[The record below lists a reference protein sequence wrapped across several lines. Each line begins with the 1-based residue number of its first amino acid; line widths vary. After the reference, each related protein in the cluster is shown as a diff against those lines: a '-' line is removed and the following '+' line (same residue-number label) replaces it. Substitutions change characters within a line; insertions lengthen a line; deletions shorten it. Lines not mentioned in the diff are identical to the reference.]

1 MAVINAVG
9 KYSQT
14 PYPVEIAGETPTPE
28 EQGRIDAYISQQ
40 EAPYAQIYQEYFG
53 ASEPSETID
62 IPEGLDENT
71 YRTALRQGYQ
81 MIKSRGGTAIEYA
94 GKGLGSDI
102 IEEFGEG
109 VTDKAEARLNELGSM
124 VDRTTFSEVEGVGSA
139 GRFAGELAAEQAP
152 QLGLS
157 AAGTYIG
164 GGIGG
169 TLGLV
174 GGPAGVIAGSSL
186 GAYLGTALTSG
197 PLLFG
202 GDIQRQEGQVA
213 KGELERVDAAKA
225 LLATFGQV
233 GLETVANAILVL
245 KPIKALGKGGLFART
260 AKTGATGAA
269 AEGLTEIGQQMIERK
284 QAGLEW
290 DPTKSDEALQEYIEA
305 GVAGGILGG
314 GLGGAGAAF
323 RGDLS
328 QQQKDKELEADI
340 EALEAEN
347 TIKRDRG
354 IAAAQRS
361 PTVTRE
367 GEATTEGLYGDPVA
381 DPDVVVTPP
390 PEEQAALDA
399 QAEVDTLAEAAKV
412 SKAQELQLKIK
423 DPTKLPQ
430 DVRTE
435 ALRSGIAQK
444 GDSRPDIIKK
454 IKDMAAGGSKVAR
467 APSKAMRGKQD
478 RKLGTRTQKKGGYD
492 QRAFDAA
499 VNSVKSL
506 GKFSP
511 KAVKEALEK
520 AGTKPNQK
528 VTTGS
533 RPSNRSTTTALA
545 EVKSEM
551 IRRGIISDDNKATY
565 QNPEAVDTAD
575 NAAQVEADLYLKEM
589 ERDKLRAESDAIFKA
604 VQETE
609 AREKDQQRANKER
622 AETGQ
627 ANVDPSEFGSFA
639 PKQTNV
645 FNRLREMLTKMGMS
659 DVKLEAET
667 GFIDGMAEG
676 SFAGTTKTIALAVGV
691 YDPNMNE
698 DQLFEAVAEVM
709 NHETIHALRS
719 LGVITAKELK
729 VLAKAAA
736 NTKYAHK
743 DGTKREYTYLDRAKR
758 LYGNLSQTK
767 EQDGTPSQVD
777 EEAIAEMFRDYA
789 AGRLKIGGSPRNIF
803 GKIKRF
809 LLKLMRK
816 ANKAG
821 YSRPQDIFD
830 AIISGEVGSRKT
842 ERQLGGE
849 SGPTTASSTGDPR
862 DSRAF
867 SGSYQDGRQQQT
879 VESDGRGQASD
890 LSDDGRGQ
898 VKRSIATGR
907 EGTATATQ
915 QAQLPVT
922 GTDLSR
928 LSDVSFLKEFLKR
941 PGWTVITGTREI
953 NKEDP
958 QYKNT
963 DLNSQGQ
970 EIGPLMLEID
980 LKKRA
985 IDDEKANDRLEQ
997 YFVENDIPYEMIQG
1011 IYLGQ
1016 DQGRNFLA
1024 VVDVDE
1030 ATRLGRS
1037 YGQESV
1043 LTNDGLV
1050 YSNPRPDTLA
1060 TGQVKFGEEALAEEF
1075 YSVIKGTPFSMGL
1088 DFDTGLGNPV
1098 IPEGYFTSEAR
1109 PQLPLRDADGKVELH
1124 HWSGRELSEIDPEFA
1139 GTGPLQGDERRRGA
1153 KTTFF
1158 GINPKQNQRS
1168 QGTGYVKESGL
1179 GANEHI
1185 VAVDPNRLYPWNED
1199 PDGILPS
1206 VYTNPNGSKSDA
1218 DYEAKIKSAG
1228 YLGFY
1233 ITESSTNQSPHGNT
1247 AGLFYKMPVESVE
1260 SRDSI
1265 RSELLGKKQSLALTR
1280 SFIEFYDGQNVV
1292 PKVNDKNGNAV
1303 DPDYVYRTMSRK
1315 EYDSIEELGELTN
1328 TGMYGRIHASASPLP
1343 EFSNKVDDTV
1353 TVKIKYDRNDG
1364 WKAKYSGSGEVYA
1377 VTEKAIPS
1385 SKIEPDKVQ
1394 LNQKFSRAIP
1404 LTKEQY
1410 DASILDYLDPKTGK
1424 PVFKSPAGDNTLVE
1438 FARKIAKLRLT
1449 PQYDV
1454 MNSEAD
1460 REALAQIAAAEAEAA
1475 LISGSDALGWYDATL
1490 KLAKQILYPV
1500 YPEISPIKPDGSAN
1514 PAYDEAAEHA
1524 FDYATAVTS
1533 NGLAVI
1539 DNYSLAA
1546 KAYDIWSKTGRWDDG
1561 MASGKQGKSMQKA
1574 WMFWNALSD
1583 QGMNSQQIKQ
1593 LLNTQIPRGQINN
1606 ILKQVFDVKSIS
1618 ELPVTPDASE
1628 EAGTTVSI
1636 AYVIGPKIGNGFYQ
1650 NLNGNYDPLTMDRWW
1665 MRFFNRISGDMIEVF
1680 DEAKLNRS
1688 RDDLFDILQGR
1699 SEILSEMDK
1708 AIIKT
1713 VRRELGVKKLLKKDL
1728 DLIAPKIQ
1736 ATFDREYFKKTY
1748 NNTMEELDNA
1758 SPETRYNF
1766 EVKGTKVIGP
1776 DADIVKKIAQDSRPK
1791 NTKMIR
1797 TANTLAKKLKP
1808 TLQEQPRTAQDRTAM
1823 KDVANRARKILKD
1836 QLGVDITNAD
1846 FQALMWYAE
1855 KRIFEAG
1862 GVRKGRGEDNDY
1874 ADGALALLKERGIA
1888 DATIKN
1894 TLPAAER
1901 GRFDNLQDDQ
1911 GADSEAGKP
1920 VKKLTAAQRKQIKEL
1935 ESESPKFFEPRE
1947 IALSKR
1953 RISDDLTSEEMVA
1966 VDKALSEMPLDPNMV
1981 QKKLSAAPTN
1991 PYRMVRTPTQGE
2003 PDYVYGNIYE
2013 DGKKKPVFLLEGADD
2028 EGVGFGLYHIQQK
2041 RPEDTRSHEQEFQE
2055 FYGYDN
2061 ASEAIYEVMKLW
2073 SKQGNRDGK
2082 NVTSSIDPRNG
2093 RLALVWNKAPKYP
2106 VKIVI
2111 SKFNPVTKREASE
2124 KDARLGNF
2132 LYSILTSY
2140 PETPKQS
2147 RKSSAAFSTSYAAAS
2162 GTSNATAMNNQ
2173 MMRYTT
2179 ISDFLAKQINRFTS
2193 DKSVG
2198 QKAADKFF
2206 QKIQDSF
2213 LPVGR
2218 VIDDLK
2224 RLGATITDAMDPYLQ
2239 QQLSVGI
2246 TGDKIA
2252 TRKDTI
2258 YRDVAKAVNKM
2269 RISDRQIDNLVQVSN
2284 NAARQYASNNGMQ
2297 GASEG
2302 LAAYNMKDP
2311 QSKSLSLLD
2320 TYLYAKHAKERN
2332 AYVRSIDST
2341 NDMGSGMSDLEADAI
2356 INWFDT
2362 QLVPR
2367 DRNAIAEGERAI
2379 RAIVKDTNDERFAY
2393 GLQPDQATLNS
2404 NGPNYQFYVPL
2415 KGHMEMD
2422 EESGTSSVPSTPK
2435 YGAKGREDQRVM
2447 GRRSYGRDVSFNAM
2461 LQNTDTITRGE
2472 RNKVGQS
2479 WLELVRNEPA
2489 KMQSYGEI
2497 LQQKPSR
2504 RVMKNGQVV
2513 MAVDPNYKTRDDIL
2527 VVKEGGNEIV
2537 YQFYPDQLNLAGA
2550 FTGKNVWTAQNA
2562 NVILRGTQKLNRWL
2576 SNINTSW
2583 NPEFLISN
2591 LARDIQAA
2599 GISLGEFDA
2608 KGLQS
2613 TVMTNVPKAIA
2624 GMKRSIRN
2632 GDDSSDWAKKY
2643 KEFRAAG
2650 GASAANPMNSLADQI
2665 GNLGDVLNDMSD
2677 AGGKSRAAWNKAGK
2691 PLVKA
2696 MEDYNLIFE
2705 NSVRVTTFHALK
2717 DAGVSP
2723 ERAAQAARSVTVDF
2737 GKSGDWGGFVNSL
2750 YLFYNASLQGSFFFL
2765 RSLSRMPKAKLAKYV
2780 GGIMAVGAL
2789 MDSLN
2794 AAMSDEDEDGIK
2806 EVDKVQDYVAEHNWV
2821 IMTPFLEDTPYLS
2834 LPMPYGM
2841 NMLYNTGRAAS
2852 QYVRGGKR
2860 LDQASSSIGRTLLEV
2875 VNPLGGSEHFLNFA
2889 APTIADPFISL
2900 YGTNKDF
2907 AGRPLIKTA
2916 FPNQIASDASLYWS
2930 STSPTA
2936 VSIANSLNELTG
2948 GSDAVSGWI
2957 DWSPDSLEFWYDYIT
2972 GATGKTIQ
2980 RAAEIGPKLASADN
2994 AEDFWNTVGRDFP
3007 MARKL
3012 IGNIGDSE
3020 NLSVYIDKRDR
3031 INVARQEL
3039 KNAYEAGDRERFEA
3053 AKERYPDEIRA
3064 IAGMRKAEAARRKN
3078 SQRVNIVKNA
3088 QNITE
3093 ERREQ
3098 LLSQLREQKKKI
3110 ISFGIRAAAN
3120 I

>member
-53 ASEPSETID
+53 ASEPSETVD
-62 IPEGLDENT
+62 IPEGLDEST

-81 MIKSRGGTAIEYA
+81 RIKSLGGTAIEYA
-94 GKGLGSDI
+94 GKGLDSDV
-102 IEEFGEG
+102 IEQFGES
-109 VTDKAEARLNELGSM
+109 VTDKAEGRLGELDAM
-124 VDRTTFSEVEGVGSA
+124 VDRTTLSDVTEGDGKVG
-139 GRFAGELAAEQAP
+139 RYVGELASEQAP

-157 AAGTYIG
+157 LAGTYVGGKTGAALGSVFGPVGTVVG
-164 GGIGG
+164 GGIGAVVG
-169 TLGLV
+169 TG
-174 GGPAGVIAGSSL
+174 IAS
-186 GAYLGTALTSG
+186 Y

-202 GDIQRQEGQVA
+202 GNIQRQEGQVE
-213 KGELERVDAAKA
+213 KGELARVNAATAMRNAVGQTA
-225 LLATFGQV
+225 LEV
-233 GLETVANAILVL
+233 VANKILLL
-245 KPIKALGKGGLFART
+245 KAFKGGTGGLFTRT
-260 AKTGATGAA
+260 AKGVTQGAA
-269 AEGLTEIGQQMIERK
+269 AEGLTEVGQQMLERQ
-284 QAGLEW
+284 QAGLPI
-290 DPTKSDEALQEYIEA
+290 DSDDAIAEYIEA

-314 GLGGAGAAF
+314 GISGVGSAVGGDKAK
-323 RGDLS
+323 
-328 QQQKDKELEADI
+328 QKANAELEADI

-354 IAAAQRS
+354 LAAAERS

-381 DPDVVVTPP
+381 DTDVVVTPP

-412 SKAQELQLKIK
+412 DKAREL
-423 DPTKLPQ
+423 KLRLNKNGSMPN
-430 DVRTE
+430 DVRAE
-435 ALRSGIAQK
+435 ALEAGIGVK
-444 GDSRPDIIKK
+444 GDRRSVIVDNIKALADK
-454 IKDMAAGGSKVAR
+454 GKKAPK
-467 APSKAMRGKQD
+467 APSKELRKKQEN
-478 RKLGTRTQKKGGYD
+478 KNLSKATQKIGGYNKA
-492 QRAFDAA
+492 AFDAA
-499 VNSVKSL
+499 HDTMKQTGFFNATAVRDSL
-506 GKFSP
+506 RRLGIRPDANITTVTNKR
-511 KAVKEALEK
+511 KKES
-520 AGTKPNQK
+520 
-528 VTTGS
+528 VTTT
-533 RPSNRSTTTALA
+533 PYKELIA
-545 EVKSEM
+545 EMK
-551 IRRGIISDDNKATY
+551 RRDILTKEDKPTY
-565 QNPEAVDTAD
+565 INPDKPDAIDQGYQ
-575 NAAQVEADLYLKEM
+575 AQADLALKEM

-645 FNRLREMLTKMGMS
+645 FNRLREMLTKMGMG

-698 DQLFEAVAEVM
+698 DQLFKAVAEVM

-758 LYGNLSQTK
+758 LYGNLSQAK

-809 LLKLMRK
+809 LMKLMRK

-849 SGPTTASSTGDPR
+849 SGPTTAESTGDP
-862 DSRAF
+862 SYSKALGF
-867 SGSYQDGRQQQT
+867 QINPKSGVNQDGRSTDGTVQADGSGRQQGDNRGRGGSRSLEGGGLAPLEGAPTIRGHKGPIQNLVKVADKYAEDFGINYLPQAEYAKVDPIRAARIAQAYTDMPNNPNDPEVKEAYADLIEQT
-879 VESDGRGQASD
+879 KNQYDALVNDGYEFFFINVETGYADSPATAMEDLRLNKRMGIFPTDDGYGSDGSF
-890 LSDDGRGQ
+890 
-898 VKRSIATGR
+898 
-907 EGTATATQ
+907 
-915 QAQLPVT
+915 
-922 GTDLSR
+922 
-928 LSDVSFLKEFLKR
+928 DVAEN
-941 PGWTVITGTREI
+941 P
-953 NKEDP
+953 
-958 QYKNT
+958 
-963 DLNSQGQ
+963 
-970 EIGPLMLEID
+970 MLE
-980 LKKRA
+980 
-985 IDDEKANDRLEQ
+985 
-997 YFVENDIPYEMIQG
+997 
-1011 IYLGQ
+1011 
-1016 DQGRNFLA
+1016 
-1024 VVDVDE
+1024 
-1030 ATRLGRS
+1030 
-1037 YGQESV
+1037 
-1043 LTNDGLV
+1043 
-1050 YSNPRPDTLA
+1050 
-1060 TGQVKFGEEALAEEF
+1060 
-1075 YSVIKGTPFSMGL
+1075 
-1088 DFDTGLGNPV
+1088 DTGLMWPDQKGNEKPV
-1098 IPEGYFTSEAR
+1098 YANDLFRAVHDAFGHGLEGAGFRARGEENAWQAHMRLFTGPALGAITSETRGQNSWMNYGPHGEFNRTASAEDSIFADQKTGLMPSWTWKEGIVR
-1109 PQLPLRDADGKVELH
+1109 SDEQSRDAVRK
-1124 HWSGRELSEIDPEFA
+1124 
-1139 GTGPLQGDERRRGA
+1139 
-1153 KTTFF
+1153 
-1158 GINPKQNQRS
+1158 
-1168 QGTGYVKESGL
+1168 
-1179 GANEHI
+1179 
-1185 VAVDPNRLYPWNED
+1185 
-1199 PDGILPS
+1199 
-1206 VYTNPNGSKSDA
+1206 
-1218 DYEAKIKSAG
+1218 
-1228 YLGFY
+1228 
-1233 ITESSTNQSPHGNT
+1233 
-1247 AGLFYKMPVESVE
+1247 
-1260 SRDSI
+1260 
-1265 RSELLGKKQSLALTR
+1265 ELLG
-1280 SFIEFYDGQNVV
+1280 
-1292 PKVNDKNGNAV
+1292 
-1303 DPDYVYRTMSRK
+1303 
-1315 EYDSIEELGELTN
+1315 
-1328 TGMYGRIHASASPLP
+1328 
-1343 EFSNKVDDTV
+1343 
-1353 TVKIKYDRNDG
+1353 
-1364 WKAKYSGSGEVYA
+1364 
-1377 VTEKAIPS
+1377 
-1385 SKIEPDKVQ
+1385 DKVQ
-1394 LNQKFSRAIP
+1394 LNQKMSRAISDKVIDNKNGIGQTSYNMDVDYFGTVVMMKP
-1404 LTKEQY
+1404 SVFAKLAIPLSSGKSVPFLVDHFKNDGKVGAPSLYLNMDDDGKAEVTGHEGRNRMVAINEVYGDVPIEVHLFPRGKRARNITPDVLKRLRKDMTSESFVREDDSVIGGDFVNGPLFEDDKKLSRAISLTKEQY

-1546 KAYDIWSKTGRWDDG
+1546 KAYDVWSKTGRWDDG

-1606 ILKQVFDVKSIS
+1606 ILKQVFDVKSID

-1680 DEAKLNRS
+1680 DEAKLNKS

-1766 EVKGTKVIGP
+1766 EVKGTKVTGP
-1776 DADIVKKIAQDSRPK
+1776 DADVVKKIAQDSRPK

-1808 TLQEQPRTAQDRTAM
+1808 ALQEAPRTAQDRTAM

-1901 GRFDNLQDDQ
+1901 GRFDSIKDDQ

-2013 DGKKKPVFLLEGADD
+2013 DGKKKPVFLLEGADE

-2179 ISDFLAKQINRFTS
+2179 ISDFLAKQINRFTN

-2356 INWFDT
+2356 IGWFDT

-2393 GLQPDQATLNS
+2393 GLQPDQATLSS

-2422 EESGTSSVPSTPK
+2422 EESGTSGVPSTPK

-2504 RVMKNGQVV
+2504 RIMKNRQVV
-2513 MAVDPNYKTRDDIL
+2513 MGVDSNYKNRDDIL
-2527 VVKEGGNEIV
+2527 IVKEGGNEVV
-2537 YQFYPDQLNLAGA
+2537 YQFYQDQLNLAGA

-2562 NVILRGTQKLNRWL
+2562 NAILRGTQKLNRWL

-2794 AAMSDEDEDGIK
+2794 AAMSEEDEDGIK
-2806 EVDKVQDYVAEHNWV
+2806 EVDKIPDYVAEHNWV
-2821 IMTPFLEDTPYLS
+2821 IMTPFLEDTPYFS
-2834 LPMPYGM
+2834 IPMPYGM
-2841 NMLYNTGRAAS
+2841 NMLYNTGRASA

-2860 LDQASSSIGRTLLEV
+2860 IDQASKSIGSTLLEV

-2907 AGRPLIKTA
+2907 SGRDIVKTA

-2980 RAAEIGPKLASADN
+2980 RGLEVGPKLASADN

-3007 MARKL
+3007 LARKL

-3053 AKERYPDEIRA
+3053 AKERYPDEIKA